1 MKRRTHRHSHRRV
14 SRPAVFKQQ
23 VKRKEARKLAKYP
36 LKTVYVLT
44 QGFISLRIEVHN
56 MPNTTST
63 YEPLVLL
70 TRQICRRRNGW
81 NIAAGDRRK

>member
-36 LKTVYVLT
+36 LKTVYY
-44 QGFISLRIEVHN
+44 GGILRKAHPKRCRTGAGEKDG
-56 MPNTTST
+56 
-63 YEPLVLL
+63 
-70 TRQICRRRNGW
+70 QIRR
-81 NIAAGDRRK
+81 DRL

>member
-36 LKTVYVLT
+36 LKTVYV
-44 QGFISLRIEVHN
+44 SR
-56 MPNTTST
+56 
-63 YEPLVLL
+63 
-70 TRQICRRRNGW
+70 TRLYQPQNRG
-81 NIAAGDRRK
+81 A